1 MASLVKTVK
10 KGLIRYTRNHFP
22 DDADS
27 IIKRADELY
36 PELYAKA
43 PDIGGKE
50 NRMAYN
56 LDMMIIAVS
65 FYEASDHRVDG
76 KAFEE
81 ISRELYN
88 KYKFV
93 RKLIN
98 VNHKWQ
104 MKALRKSMYKRY
116 IPYSKLVEEKTANG
130 EWNNTWRVRINPT
143 GTDEGVRFD
152 LVGCPLADYAR
163 ANGYMDLLPSL
174 CATDHILPALF
185 HAKLIRTHTCALGS
199 DSCDYWYVADES
211 ETAKKFKGTLV

>member
-1 MASLVKTVK
+1 MASMAKSFK
-10 KGLIRYTRNHFP
+10 KAFIKYTKKHYP
-22 DDADS
+22 DEAGS
-27 IIKRADELY
+27 IISKADELF
-36 PELYAKA
+36 PVLFAKA

-50 NRMAYN
+50 NLMAHN
-56 LDMMIIAVS
+56 LDLMILAIS
-65 FYEASDHRVDG
+65 FYEASDQRVDG

-98 VNHKWQ
+98 INRKWQ
-104 MKALRKSMYKRY
+104 MKVLRKSMYKRY

-163 ANGYMDLLPSL
+163 ANGYMDLLPSR
-174 CATDHILPALF
+174 CAADHILPALF

-211 ETAKKFKGTLV
+211 ETAKNFKGTLV